1 MCIRDRWSETASMCL
16 ASSNEGADAFADATR
31 LPAQVARF
39 VAYSS
44 RSVSSMS
51 MSFHNPGAIF
61 GASKVNVGVFSCAVT
76 VPIATSIV
84 PAITCHALVI
94 TVKASKH
101 PSAWQVANPES
112 IPTNKATLRTRMR
125 KVLREHTH
133 DSTVREAISRWL
145 VAHPE
150 IRTISA
156 FAALP
161 GEPDLLPLLAEFP
174 DRQWIFPRIEN
185 ERLIL
190 HPVADPSSDLLPGA
204 FGIREPS
211 PALPVIDATEI
222 DAFLCPGL
230 AFDQQGGRLGRGRG
244 FYDRLLARARPRAL
258 KLGIAFPFQLVADTF
273 PEPHDIRMNEVL
285 AGEES

>member
-1 MCIRDRWSETASMCL
+1 
-16 ASSNEGADAFADATR
+16 
-31 LPAQVARF
+31 
-39 VAYSS
+39 
-44 RSVSSMS
+44 
-51 MSFHNPGAIF
+51 MSFHKPGAIF
-61 GASKVNVGVFSCAVT
+61 GA
-76 VPIATSIV
+76 TSIA

-125 KVLREHTH
+125 QLLREHTH
-133 DSTVREAISRWL
+133 DSATVREAVSRWL
-145 VAHPE
+145 IAHPE
-150 IRTISA
+150 VHTLSA

-174 DRQWIFPRIEN
+174 DRQWIFPRVEN
-185 ERLIL
+185 TLLML
-190 HPVADPSSDLLPGA
+190 HPVADPSTDLLPGA

-211 PALPVIDATEI
+211 PALPVVDVTEI

-230 AFDQQGGRLGRGRG
+230 ALDLKGGRLGRGRG
-244 FYDRLLARARPRAL
+244 FYDRLLAKARPNAR

-273 PEPHDIRMNEVL
+273 PEPHDIRMDKIL
-285 AGEES
+285 IGEP